1 MIDSK
6 QHENNTRPDMIR
18 TNTAENSAMTVVI
31 HTKTT
36 ENNAKLDMFNPKQY
50 QIDSKPN
57 MTCAK
62 TAENNAKS
70 DMIRANAAEISAKT
84 VMIHAKTAE
93 NCSNPDKIR
102 TRTLENGIRLK
113 KWNLKTIKRKMYLT
127 DGQNPVA
134 NKNYI
139 SIGVS
144 VRTNNRTARNNGG
157 AARQKRN
164 PQSPTVYSS
173 VRYSAFKR
181 KSPTSLTNFLWQDG
195 HKRYGSSLP
204 LAIVSF
210 W

>member
-1 MIDSK
+1 
-6 QHENNTRPDMIR
+6 MIR

-62 TAENNAKS
+62 TAEIGAKPDMTRANTS
-70 DMIRANAAEISAKT
+70 ENGAKPDMIR
-84 VMIHAKTAE
+84 AKTAE
-93 NCSNPDKIR
+93 NCSNPDMIH
-102 TRTLENGIRLK
+102 TRTLENGIRVK

-144 VRTNNRTARNNGG
+144 VRTTMSAARKSGG
-157 AARQKRN
+157 AARQVRN

-173 VRYSAFKR
+173 VRCGQ
-181 KSPTSLTNFLWQDG
+181 P
-195 HKRYGSSLP
+195 
-204 LAIVSF
+204 
-210 W
+210 